1 MISKCTEEAYVG
13 SNIYAFSY
21 SFGYQISTSFQF
33 WIYLSVKDH
42 KNDF

>member
-1 MISKCTEEAYVG
+1 MNQRNNKLNYKMISKCTEEAYVG

-33 WIYLSVKDH
+33 
-42 KNDF
+42 